1 MEEPHGTPPLKIEPR
16 YSPLPTPHSSVPEH
30 PHTNPVDNTSLQK
43 LLSVGREINL
53 GRSMLKRTHQNN
65 DRGSTSIGHRSTMEP
80 RESSPKRAH
89 HENDRTS
96 TSPVFIPEGYRAAS
110 SVIDLE
116 EASFNLDHQEPF
128 DPFADNPAYGKD
140 PRLTFAELDHDQKRV
155 VDLASRKRKNICCVG
170 GAGTGKSRTCEV
182 IVNEFAD
189 TGIRVA
195 IVAPS
200 GTSAVNVR
208 AQTLHSFFGL
218 GASTNK
224 GEKELVRRMK
234 PTVRERISSHEVL
247 IIDEISMV
255 SYETFDRMDRLAKA
269 AHNEQNKPFG
279 GMQLIVFGDFC
290 QLPPVKPYEHCFE
303 CGKKRELVSPAK
315 QKRGKKLPKVWQCP
329 DHEGKIH
336 HDDKMW
342 AFKSAEWAKVDFV
355 YTPLN
360 QVHRQQDPT
369 FLAVLANVRYGKPFT
384 SREVELLNNHECDV
398 TNAVELVPR
407 RDEATRINRRQLER
421 LAGVAHEYE
430 CQDDFMWKRD
440 LHPELDH
447 IKQNARRGLQEHPY
461 EELVRLKQG
470 QPVILQRNLNV
481 KRGLVNGS
489 QGVIDHFVDYNNAD
503 QQRGSS
509 LEDGDISILRTN
521 HVKDFMR
528 DQRRNNL
535 STKIPVVRF
544 NNYPDL
550 VPILPDCSVEELG
563 FKTPHSLLMRTQIPL
578 LAGWALTIHKAQG
591 MTLEKAIVQL
601 ECFTSGM
608 AYVALSRVKTLKG
621 LKVLDLTATSAVHPM
636 DDEVKAFLQLNFG
649 ARFD

>member
-1 MEEPHGTPPLKIEPR
+1 
-16 YSPLPTPHSSVPEH
+16 
-30 PHTNPVDNTSLQK
+30 
-43 LLSVGREINL
+43 
-53 GRSMLKRTHQNN
+53 MLKRPSQNN
-65 DRGSTSIGHRSTMEP
+65 DRTPTSISQRSNGDA
-80 RESSPKRAH
+80 REGPPKRAR
-89 HENDRTS
+89 HENDRSS
-96 TSPVFIPEGYRAAS
+96 TSSIFIPEGYRAAS

-116 EASFNLDHQEPF
+116 DARANFENQEPF

-140 PRLTFAELDHDQKRV
+140 PRLSYTQLDDDQKRV
-155 VDLASRKRKNICCVG
+155 VDLATRKRKNICCVG

-189 TGIRVA
+189 SGIRVA

-224 GEKELVRRMK
+224 GVKELVRRMK
-234 PTVRERISSHEVL
+234 PTVKERISSTEVL

-255 SYETFDRMDRLAKA
+255 SCETFDRMDRLAKA
-269 AHNEQNKPFG
+269 ARDEQNKPFG
-279 GMQLIVFGDFC
+279 GMQLIMFGDFC
-290 QLPPVKPYEHCFE
+290 QLPPVKPHEHCFE
-303 CGKKRELVSPAK
+303 CGKKRELISPGK
-315 QKRGKKLPKVWQCP
+315 QKRGRKLPKMWQCP
-329 DHEGKIH
+329 DHGGDIRY
-336 HDDKMW
+336 DDKMW
-342 AFKSAEWAKVDFV
+342 AFKSLEWEKANFV

-369 FLAVLANVRYGKPFT
+369 FLALLANVRYGKPFT
-384 SREVELLNNHECDV
+384 SREVDLLNNHECDV

-407 RDEATRINRRQLER
+407 RDETMRINQRQLER

-430 CQDDFMWKRD
+430 CQDDFMWKKD
-440 LHPELDH
+440 LHPELDY
-447 IKQNARRGLQEHPY
+447 INQNVRRGLQEHPY
-461 EELVRLKQG
+461 EKLVCLKQG

-489 QGVIDHFVDYNNAD
+489 QGVIDHFVDYSQVD

-509 LEDGDISILRTN
+509 LEDGDISLLRTN

-535 STKIPVVRF
+535 STQIPVVKF

-550 VPILPDCSVEELG
+550 VPILPDCSVEEMG

-621 LKVLDLTATSAVHPM
+621 LKVLDLTATSAVHPVE
-636 DDEVKAFLQLNFG
+636 DEVKEFLQLKFG
-649 ARFD
+649 ASFD